1 MSNNSFYHVSGI
13 FNGGSAL
20 FEPNPKGWI
29 GKTVCIEVIDD
40 DPEKL
45 RLHYLQIVRSK
56 IKYMNVGSVDQ
67 VTIVKKCEYGDC
79 CLIR

>member
-1 MSNNSFYHVSGI
+1 MSKNSYYHVSGI
-13 FNGGSAL
+13 FNGGSVL

-29 GKTVCIEVIDD
+29 GKTVCMEVSDD

-45 RLHYLQIVRSK
+45 RFHYLQFVRSK
-56 IKYMNVGSVDQ
+56 VNYMHVSRVDQ
-67 VTIVKKCEYGDC
+67 VTIIQRCETGDC